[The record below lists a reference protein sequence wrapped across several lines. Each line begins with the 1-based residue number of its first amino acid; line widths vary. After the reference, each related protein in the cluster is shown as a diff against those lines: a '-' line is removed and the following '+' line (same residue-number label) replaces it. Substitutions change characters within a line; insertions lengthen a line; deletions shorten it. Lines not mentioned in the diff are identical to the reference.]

1 MPMSC
6 RTKLAVALLIILGMC
21 ACGALIEAQ
30 SPPIPVYLVHPL
42 RGGVYWI
49 EGGAGSNNGFIIGD
63 KGVIVIDTKTTVE
76 SEKLTLAELAKIT
89 SKPITTVIL
98 THSDSD
104 HTMGLPALPKGLTI
118 IAQENCKKQL
128 EANAAKGGPN
138 ALPKE
143 YLPTKG
149 VGMMESMTIDGVRIV
164 MVHKAPAHSIGDLT
178 VFLPEQK
185 IAFTGDAFNSRLPGP
200 YIHIDEGGTASGW
213 NEEVRQMI
221 GLDAE
226 LYVAGHGSLVMK
238 SELERSVAA
247 SEKEFAAV
255 KAMVAQGKSLA
266 EIQQALGES
275 ASAPLHHADGRT
287 LPFFSEYAYKE
298 LTAKKQ

>member
-1 MPMSC
+1 MGC
-6 RTKLAVALLIILGMC
+6 YRRNFAVAFAMVLGI
-21 ACGALIEAQ
+21 CGFAAHVEAQ

-49 EGGAGSNNGFIIGD
+49 EGGAGSNNGWIIGD
-63 KGVIVIDTKTTVE
+63 KGVIAIDVKTTVD
-76 SEKLTLAELAKIT
+76 SEKLALAELAKIT

-104 HTMGLPALPKGLTI
+104 HVGGLPALPTGLTI

-128 EANAAKGGPN
+128 EEASARGGVAN

-143 YLPTKG
+143 YLPTKA
-149 VGMMESMTIDGVRIV
+149 VGMMEAMTIDGVRIV
-164 MVHKAPAHSIGDLT
+164 MVHKAPAHSAGDLT
-178 VFLPEQK
+178 VFLPVQK

-213 NEEVRQMI
+213 IEELKQMI

-226 LYVAGHGSLVMK
+226 LYVAGHGSLVLK
-238 SELERSVAA
+238 SEIERSVAA
-247 SEKEFAAV
+247 SEKEFETV
-255 KAMVAQGKSLA
+255 KPMVAQGKSLA
-266 EIQQALGES
+266 EIQAALGES
-275 ASAPLHHADGRT
+275 ASSPLHHADGRT
-287 LPFFSEYAYKE
+287 LPFFSEYVYKE
-298 LTAKKQ
+298 LTRK